1 MVSEGGGAAEG
12 RVDGGGELVGVHAGR
27 RRVLWRGVD
36 ELAKARRE
44 KKEGVLL
51 VLMRAKGEGGG
62 L

>member
-1 MVSEGGGAAEG
+1 VE
-12 RVDGGGELVGVHAGR
+12 
-27 RRVLWRGVD
+27 

-51 VLMRAKGEGGG
+51 VLMHAKGEGGS